1 MTKQE
6 RDELRAAEAKM
17 TPGEWE
23 TIENVRASG
32 DCLWNRNIGDV
43 AKGMETR
50 DARGIAL
57 IRNRIVALLDHADVA
72 EKVIRRLI
80 DVLEQLPTAWQYEEM
95 RKAAVAD
102 AEKLIGGGP

>member
-1 MTKQE
+1 MTQQE

-57 IRNRIVALLDHADVA
+57 IRNRIVALLDHADQA

-80 DVLEQLPTAWQYEEM
+80 DHCNQASSDGSFE
-95 RKAAVAD
+95 AVCRLFED
-102 AEKLIGGGP
+102 AERLIGGGA